1 MHMNRGKD
9 TCRHLKAI
17 RRSIAEENGIDM
29 EFPECSYKG
38 SCAGTCPR
46 CEMEARQLENELAR
60 RLSIGKLATVAG
72 IALTLAVPAAAV
84 ADEQPCATKSLPEYG
99 MAPTRTVEAASACVT
114 DNYSSYAF
122 RILVRDGHSGE
133 PIPFATV
140 RVMEDLTIV
149 AEGVTDTNGI
159 VLISGLQKKKYTI
172 RALAIGYEGIFEHLE
187 YLPQPYLGKPNKI
200 RLTDIDIYSTQST
213 LGEVIISKSPEDD
226 SLADPLSTGVNQE
239 MEIEGVKVKAQY

>member
-72 IALTLAVPAAAV
+72 IALTLAGGANASTIEAAGSETNPLPECGFPTPTNVVGIAAA
-84 ADEQPCATKSLPEYG
+84 DTG
-99 MAPTRTVEAASACVT
+99 
-114 DNYSSYAF
+114 YAF
-122 RILVRDGHSGE
+122 RFIVKDAETEAALPFVNVIVMKDGK
-133 PIPFATV
+133 
-140 RVMEDLTIV
+140 RVTGGQTGFD
-149 AEGVTDTNGI
+149 GI
-159 VLISGLQKKKYTI
+159 VTIAGLEDAEYSIMFSYVGYIRYVQEGMKPVLLTRKKNVKIVPILLKYSPMNLTEGILISN
-172 RALAIGYEGIFEHLE
+172 E
-187 YLPQPYLGKPNKI
+187 
-200 RLTDIDIYSTQST
+200 
-213 LGEVIISKSPEDD
+213 
-226 SLADPLSTGVNQE
+226 ADPLIDIESNGIIQV